1 MKKKHKVSAQSY
13 NDENMLSLKNV
24 SKTFTLSEFPID
36 SLKQKLFTLF
46 QKQNIRSFKA
56 LDNINIDIKK
66 GETIGIIGRN
76 GSGKSTLTKVM
87 AGTYRPDK
95 GGKVIRNG
103 NMMLMNL
110 GVGMSHELTAIENI
124 YINGSALGLKKK
136 KIDELVDEI
145 LEFAEIEEFANT
157 KIKYFS
163 TGMIQRL
170 SFSIAVNAGADIIF
184 LDEVFAV
191 GDEKFK
197 RKAIKVFEQSWLEG
211 RTVVMVSH
219 SLNNIQ
225 KYCDR
230 AIYLKKG
237 KMVFVGDVDKA
248 LELYHEDNKE

>member
-1 MKKKHKVSAQSY
+1 MKKK
-13 NDENMLSLKNV
+13 ENIKEQNKEILSMISLKNV
-24 SKTFTLSEFPID
+24 SKTFTLAEFPID
-36 SLKQKLFTLF
+36 SLKQKIFTLF
-46 QKQNIRSFKA
+46 RKQNIRSFKA
-56 LDNINIDIKK
+56 LDNINIEIEK

-76 GSGKSTLTKVM
+76 GSGKTTLTKVM
-87 AGTYRPDK
+87 AGTFRPDK
-95 GGKVIRNG
+95 GGVVKRNG

-110 GVGMSHELTAIENI
+110 GVGMSHELTAMENI

-136 KIDELVDEI
+136 KIDKLVNEI
-145 LEFAEIEEFANT
+145 LTFAEIEEFANT
-157 KIKYFS
+157 KIKYYS

-197 RKAIKVFEQSWLEG
+197 RKAIKVFEQAWLEG

-219 SLNNIQ
+219 SLNNIK

-237 KMVFVGDVDKA
+237 KMVFLGDVEKA
-248 LELYHEDNKE
+248 LELYYEDNKN